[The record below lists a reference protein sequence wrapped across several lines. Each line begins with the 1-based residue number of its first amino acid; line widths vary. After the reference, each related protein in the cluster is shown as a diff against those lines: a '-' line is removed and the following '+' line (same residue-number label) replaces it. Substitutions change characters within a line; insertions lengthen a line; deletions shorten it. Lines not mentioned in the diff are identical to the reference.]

1 MESLFFP
8 LLLALLAGF
17 MFLSIRKQKKRVTE
31 MQNMQNSVATG
42 ARVQLTSGMF
52 ATVVDDSAADFLDLE
67 IATGVVTRFNRLAV
81 VRVVPTE
88 DAAETYPGAL
98 TARPEQIDADEID
111 TTPSSDDVSPR
122 ADDTFSSD
130 RPRENPTDD
139 K

>member
-17 MFLSIRKQKKRVTE
+17 MFLSIRKQKKRVSE
-31 MQNMQNSVATG
+31 MQDMQNSVATG

-52 ATVVDDSAADFLDLE
+52 ATVVEAGTGDFVDLE
-67 IATGVVTRFNRLAV
+67 IATGVVARFNRAAV

-98 TARPEQIDADEID
+98 IGRPEEIVDDPSPSLGADSSTDDSVWTERPGD
-111 TTPSSDDVSPR
+111 TPSD
-122 ADDTFSSD
+122 
-130 RPRENPTDD
+130 E